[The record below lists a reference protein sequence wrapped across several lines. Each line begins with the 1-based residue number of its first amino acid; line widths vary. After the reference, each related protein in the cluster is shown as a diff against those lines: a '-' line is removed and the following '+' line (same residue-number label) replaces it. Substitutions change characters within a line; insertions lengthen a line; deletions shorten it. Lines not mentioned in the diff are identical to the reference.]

1 MGSATGYYINV
12 YGNGVDVFVII
23 NEANDEP
30 TTKEINQITE
40 MVEYAIENNLP
51 LRKNREEFIQETLD
65 WISESGLNCVQYGI
79 QILMQDLNG

>member
-1 MGSATGYYINV
+1 MGCATGFYINV

-30 TTKEINQITE
+30 TTTEINKITE

-51 LRKNREEFIQETLD
+51 LSKSRADFIQSTLD
-65 WISESGLNCVQYGI
+65 WISDSGLNCVQYGI
-79 QILMQDLNG
+79 QILMQDMNS

>member
-65 WISESGLNCVQYGI
+65 WISASGLNCVQYGI

>member
-1 MGSATGYYINV
+1 MGCATGFYINV

-30 TTKEINQITE
+30 TSTEVAKIEE
-40 MVEYAIENNLP
+40 MVEDAIENNLP
-51 LRKNREEFIQETLD
+51 LCKNRTEFIQSTLD
-65 WISESGLNCVQYGI
+65 WISGSGLNCVEYGI